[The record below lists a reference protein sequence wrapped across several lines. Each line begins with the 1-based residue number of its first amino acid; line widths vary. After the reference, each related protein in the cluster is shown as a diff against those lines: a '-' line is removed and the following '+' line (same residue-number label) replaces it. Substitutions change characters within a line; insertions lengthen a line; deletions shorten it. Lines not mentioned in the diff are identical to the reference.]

1 MDFAFPEASLGMNHH
16 TRVPKQLGE
25 GVAAPW
31 VLGHEE
37 DLKGAV
43 EPRLS
48 PAHKGISVSSYF
60 EVLCAIFSPP
70 VSP

>member
-37 DLKGAV
+37 DLKGGSGAQA
-43 EPRLS
+43 EPCS
-48 PAHKGISVSSYF
+48 QGHISV
-60 EVLCAIFSPP
+60 LIF
-70 VSP
+70 